1 MTSVCRENKIQGGFF
16 SRRDRME
23 MEKMQVLSCAGPARH
38 SALLCLARNRG
49 FACQQRALHQWGPR
63 MGAGRHLSGPGPG
76 PDRASGRCEGL
87 PMTTS
92 PPSFPTVRLSSLG
105 SPPTPTLPHPR
116 QVDRSFLGAATDI
129 LVNADVNG
137 GGPNLSRPLHLGL
150 PLRISTRPTPLFL
163 VIVAVAAV
171 VLVVTPESRAW
182 ADPVSLSSSLS
193 ISAHRSPIS
202 PITASARPVSPNPP
216 PQKNP
221 KRHDTDNRSLAS
233 TDALPGAEQGY
244 KPKWCSFRR
253 RCPRASRAG
262 SGPSTPGEERCAP
275 PPPST
280 TCCFLSMLTTTL
292 DSPNAISDS

>member
-1 MTSVCRENKIQGGFF
+1 
-16 SRRDRME
+16 
-23 MEKMQVLSCAGPARH
+23 
-38 SALLCLARNRG
+38 
-49 FACQQRALHQWGPR
+49 
-63 MGAGRHLSGPGPG
+63 
-76 PDRASGRCEGL
+76 
-87 PMTTS
+87 MTTS

-202 PITASARPVSPNPP
+202 PITASARPVRCRQIRLPKRTPSDTTPTTAPSPRRTRCPAPNRATNQNGARTAAAAHALPVLGQGRLLLGRRGAHHHP
-216 PQKNP
+216 PQP
-221 KRHDTDNRSLAS
+221 HAAS
-233 TDALPGAEQGY
+233 CQ
-244 KPKWCSFRR
+244 C
-253 RCPRASRAG
+253 
-262 SGPSTPGEERCAP
+262 
-275 PPPST
+275 
-280 TCCFLSMLTTTL
+280 
-292 DSPNAISDS
+292 